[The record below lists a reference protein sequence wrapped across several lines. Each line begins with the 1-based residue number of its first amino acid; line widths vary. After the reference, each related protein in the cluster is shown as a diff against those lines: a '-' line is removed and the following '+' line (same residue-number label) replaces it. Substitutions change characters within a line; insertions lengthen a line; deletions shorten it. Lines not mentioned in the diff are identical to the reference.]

1 MYKRFI
7 KVIMDFTISI
17 ILITLLS
24 PIFIVI
30 FLILFYQ
37 NDGFVLFKQLR
48 PGKDE
53 KLFTLYK
60 FKTMNDKKDF
70 NGNLLP
76 DNERLTSI
84 GKIIRKLSLDELPQL
99 FNVIKGDMSL
109 IGPRPLLIEY
119 LPLYSEYHKKRHLV
133 KPGISGY
140 AQVKGRNSLSWS
152 EKFDLDVWYV
162 ENISFMLDLKI
173 FFLTIYKI
181 LRREGISSETSATM
195 EKFSGYN

>member
-1 MYKRFI
+1 MYSTGI
-7 KVIMDFTISI
+7 KKIIDFLFSLILIIVLSLFLIIIAI
-17 ILITLLS
+17 IL
-24 PIFIVI
+24 F
-30 FLILFYQ
+30 FQ
-37 NDGFVLFKQLR
+37 NGSSILFKQLR

-84 GKIIRKLSLDELPQL
+84 GKKIRKLSLDELPQL
-99 FNVIKGDMSL
+99 F

-173 FFLTIYKI
+173 FFWTIYKI
-181 LRREGISSETSATM
+181 IKRDGVNLDDKTTMTKFEG
-195 EKFSGYN
+195 Y

>member
-1 MYKRFI
+1 MYQ
-7 KVIMDFTISI
+7 KVFKQITDISIVSLLIVMLSPVILI
-17 ILITLLS
+17 ILITL
-24 PIFIVI
+24 
-30 FLILFYQ
+30 FLNNNGSLLFM
-37 NDGFVLFKQLR
+37 QLR
-48 PGKDE
+48 PGKDK

-99 FNVIKGDMSL
+99 FNVLKGDMSL

-173 FFLTIYKI
+173 FFWTIYKI
-181 LRREGISSETSATM
+181 IKRDGINSSEKTTM
-195 EKFSGYN
+195 TKFEGYN